1 MATSKKPEPQ
11 VVTSPEARKIIV
23 PEDLAMKDAAKYCA
37 AAAEAEEEI
46 APVMRTFPA
55 LPWSGAAALEDVL
68 RSDYSATEYDTS
80 RIECETSSG
89 PRRIVWG
96 VWEVHGLGRVVCD
109 TDMVGRAMRFQVSVF
124 AKRKH
129 HNRAQELL
137 KRVGD
142 AIATS
147 AFYGGSA
154 LMLVPNDEGRLNL
167 YDPPKAV
174 EVERVEACELILPS
188 ALHRAVEA
196 EVLAP
201 ITRSDE
207 VAEAGLPCRRGILL
221 AGRPGTGK
229 TLTARIAASE
239 AMERGWSVWYLTD
252 SRGIEAALETAR
264 LYAPAVL
271 IVEDLDRSMGGD
283 RDGATDRIL
292 NALDGLDRSSQ
303 VVMIATTN
311 AADKLPAPLIRPGRM
326 DSVLVFEEPDE
337 EAAAKLLLLNLPE
350 EVEDLGTAPAIC
362 AGMLP
367 AAIAEVG
374 RRARLHTL
382 GGSVDATSL
391 EDAARAVRSQH
402 ALLERA
408 EDGERPTVPVL
419 RVISASEDAPLGSTP
434 VQAVRVLS

>member
-11 VVTSPEARKIIV
+11 VVTSPKARKIVV

-46 APVMRTFPA
+46 AAVMRTYPA

-96 VWEVHGLGRVVCD
+96 AWEVHGLGRVLCD
-109 TDMVGRAMRFQVSVF
+109 TDMVGRAMRFQVVIH

-129 HNRAQELL
+129 HDRAQELL

-154 LMLVPNDEGRLNL
+154 LMLVPDDDGRLSL
-167 YDPPKAV
+167 WDPPKAV
-174 EVERVEACELILPS
+174 EVERVAACELILPS
-188 ALHRAVEA
+188 AIHRAVEA

-292 NALDGLDRSSQ
+292 NALDGLDRTAQ

-337 EAAAKLLLLNLPE
+337 EAAAKLLRLNLPDG
-350 EVEDLGTAPAIC
+350 VEDLGTAPATC

-382 GGSVDATSL
+382 GGSGEATAL
-391 EDAARAVRSQH
+391 EDAALAVRSQH

-408 EDGERPTVPVL
+408 EDSARPEAPVL
-419 RVISASEDAPLGSTP
+419 RVIGAGDLMPSDADP
-434 VQAVRVLS
+434 VRMMRIQS